1 MMKVFVWIDHGR
13 IELHSAE
20 DLEYLKSLAETIYKT
35 IHIYSYDE
43 QKVLLEIVYK
53 KLCKS
58 SSLENCRKFIKDMI
72 LIAGEDNESFE
83 HGTGFCEL
91 KGA

>member
-1 MMKVFVWIDHGR
+1 MKVFVWIDHGQVA
-13 IELHSAE
+13 LHSAE
-20 DLEYLKSLAETIYKT
+20 DLEYLKSLAETIYKMV
-35 IHIYSYDE
+35 HSYSYDE
-43 QKVLLEIVYK
+43 EKVQLEIVYK

-83 HGTGFCEL
+83 YGTGFHEL